1 VCLTDDKSHVLSPQ
15 PIIEMQRL
23 IKTPVEIELMRTGAN
38 LSALSFIE
46 VLLYQRVCIDN
57 RNNNYFK

>member
-1 VCLTDDKSHVLSPQ
+1 VCLTDDESHVLSPQ